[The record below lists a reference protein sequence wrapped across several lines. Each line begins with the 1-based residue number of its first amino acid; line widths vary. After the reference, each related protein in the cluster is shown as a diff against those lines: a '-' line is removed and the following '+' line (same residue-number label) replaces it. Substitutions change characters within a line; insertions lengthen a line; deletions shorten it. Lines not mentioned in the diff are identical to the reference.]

1 MINEN
6 EIRVL
11 VREAVRR
18 QITAGGPASAGPAEW
33 DHRSHPSHLLLPVH
47 PGSAIETG
55 ACLIEP
61 AVACT
66 HCGYCQSFGH

>member
-1 MINEN
+1 MIDEN
-6 EIRVL
+6 EIRML
-11 VREAVRR
+11 VREALQR
-18 QITAGGPASAGPAEW
+18 QISPGRPVAGGPSAWE
-33 DHRSHPSHLLLPVH
+33 HRSHASHLLLPVQ